1 MEVILKKDI
10 PNLGYENEIIHVKD
24 GYGRNYLIPKGF
36 AIPATESNKKMVAEI
51 QKQKAFKEN
60 KTRMDADTLAKA
72 LGNLIVKIGAKAAP
86 TGKIYGSVNAI
97 QIAEAIKE
105 QFNYEIDRKK
115 ISIDGDSIKE
125 LGTYEAMINLHKDI
139 KVKLNFE
146 VVAE

>member
-1 MEVILKKDI
+1 MIKAE
-10 PNLGYENEIIHVKD
+10 PWQ
-24 GYGRNYLIPKGF
+24 
-36 AIPATESNKKMVAEI
+36 TAEI
-51 QKQKAFKEN
+51 AGPIRAFLIN
-60 KTRMDADTLAKA
+60 KPEVVVSAIRRSKRPI
-72 LGNLIVKIGAKAAP
+72 IVVGQEAIEP
-86 TGKIYGSVNAI
+86 DLVDGKPVDYAI

-125 LGTYEAMINLHKDI
+125 LGTYEAMINLYKDI

>member
-1 MEVILKKDI
+1 MEVILKKDM
-10 PNLGYENEIIHVKD
+10 PNLGFENEIVHVKD

-36 AIPATESNKKMVAEI
+36 ALPATESNKKMVAET

-60 KTRMDADTLAKA
+60 KTRMNADTLAKA
-72 LGNLIVKIGAKAAP
+72 LENITVKIGAKAAP

-105 QFNYEIDRKK
+105 QFNFEIDRKK

-125 LGTYEAMINLHKDI
+125 LGTYEAMINLYKDI

>member
-1 MEVILKKDI
+1 MEVILKKDM
-10 PNLGYENEIIHVKD
+10 PNLGYENEIVHVKD

-36 AIPATESNKKMVAEI
+36 AIPATESNKKMVAET
-51 QKQKAFKEN
+51 QKQKSFKEN

-72 LGNLIVKIGAKAAP
+72 LENLTVKIGAKAAP

-115 ISIDGDSIKE
+115 ITIDGESIKE
-125 LGTYEAMINLHKDI
+125 LGTYEAMISLYKDI

-146 VVAE
+146 VIAE